1 MQNFGVTNKE
11 HYGMLYFWS
20 GQLCS
25 SKTYP
30 TPPPPRPPGGHFRC
44 SFTTPLGFSI
54 PRVLVISPTPWNFRN
69 FPFWLGSPR
78 KEYFRQKCR
87 CTILLCERQPAIKR
101 EKIFSFMLT
110 QCQIISILPF
120 GDLSQ
125 LIINGKSLWA
135 MEAVRPNMTQVM
147 SSLEPVNFN

>member
-1 MQNFGVTNKE
+1 MSTEQLSTVTIEKKITVNRQFYHTIE
-11 HYGMLYFWS
+11 TLLTARITYS
-20 GQLCS
+20 LCS

-30 TPPPPRPPGGHFRC
+30 TPPPRPPGGNFC
-44 SFTTPLGFSI
+44 FSSTTPLGFSI

-87 CTILLCERQPAIKR
+87 CTILLCEGQSAIKR

-120 GDLSQ
+120 GDLS
-125 LIINGKSLWA
+125 
-135 MEAVRPNMTQVM
+135 
-147 SSLEPVNFN
+147 